1 MAQFSYKA
9 RRPSGDVVKGVLD
22 VDDRGAALIQIE
34 RSGLLPISLE
44 AVKGGNQ
51 GTGAAKKGSGDLSSA
66 LPTFLR
72 SILNCQRKPKL
83 QELATWTQQLAN
95 LIHSGKPLTLALD
108 SMGHLKSKGIE
119 QEVSR
124 QLRQDVTEG
133 KSLSEAMAKQSRIFS
148 DLYVT
153 MIKAGEQRGA
163 LEKVLHRL
171 AAHFKLFAEVRQKFI
186 SALTYP
192 SVVAGV
198 GVAIIILFMTVI
210 LPRFTSIFE
219 EMDVPL
225 PQSTQ
230 ILINVSNFFANWWL
244 VFPFIPILLTI
255 FYRRFSATEFG
266 RQYLDRWK
274 ISLPVLGNVIQ
285 LNLFGQFARTLSTLL
300 HNGVPVLTAL
310 QITEKIMPNV
320 IIKKAIKQTREGV
333 TDGKTLAQPLAR
345 SRLFPQL
352 MIDLIQIGE
361 ETGDVPGSLQSV
373 AETYE
378 NELTV
383 ALRVM
388 TNLLEPAM
396 IILMAIGVGGL
407 LFSILSAMF
416 QITSSIGR

>member
-34 RSGLLPISLE
+34 RSGLQPISL
-44 AVKGGNQ
+44 K
-51 GTGAAKKGSGDLSSA
+51 AAKKRSGDLSSA

-186 SALTYP
+186 SALTY
-192 SVVAGV
+192 SAVVAGV
-198 GVAIIILFMTVI
+198 GVAIIILSMTVI
-210 LPRFTSIFE
+210 LPKFTNVIGE
-219 EMDVPL
+219 LAVTL

-230 ILINVSNFFANWWL
+230 ILINVSKFIVNWWL
-244 VFPFIPILLTI
+244 VFPLIPLLLTI
-255 FYRRFSATEFG
+255 FYCRFSATEFG
-266 RQYLDRWK
+266 RQYLDRRK
-274 ISLPVLGNVIQ
+274 ISLPLLGNVIQ

-300 HNGVPVLTAL
+300 HSGVPLLTAL

-320 IIKKAIKQTREGV
+320 IVKKAIKQTREGV

-345 SRLFPQL
+345 SRFFPQL
-352 MIDLIQIGE
+352 MIDHIQIGE
-361 ETGDVPGSLQSV
+361 KTGDIPGSLQRV

-383 ALRVM
+383 TLRVM
-388 TNLLEPAM
+388 TNFMVPAM
-396 IILMAIGVGGL
+396 IILVAIGLLGL
-407 LFSILSAMF
+407 VLSILWAML
-416 QITSSIGR
+416 QIT